1 MTETHTKHNTNGVS
15 ATNKMSKVTK
25 IVLTKTNARV
35 TATQGETVALVANR
49 RSNKICT
56 RRLSSLFSLC
66 LKAFG
71 NSFCM
76 MHNTHTFFFVSL
88 FLFLYLFI
96 FCVFTM

>member
-1 MTETHTKHNTNGVS
+1 
-15 ATNKMSKVTK
+15 MSKVTK
-25 IVLTKTNARV
+25 IVLTNTNARV
-35 TATQGETVALVANR
+35 TRKQGETVALVAIW

-76 MHNTHTFFFVSL
+76 MHNTHT
-88 FLFLYLFI
+88 LFLYLFLLFAPFYI
-96 FCVFTM
+96 FSFHYVSMALALWFPRELAS

>member
-1 MTETHTKHNTNGVS
+1 MTETHTKHKTNGVS

-25 IVLTKTNARV
+25 LVLMKTNARV
-35 TATQGETVALVANR
+35 TPTQGETVALVAIW

-76 MHNTHTFFFVSL
+76 MHNTHRQS
-88 FLFLYLFI
+88 FLYLFLLFARFYI
-96 FCVFTM
+96 FSFHY